1 MYRFARMS
9 FGLVNA
15 PDTFQRSMDNIL
27 SEARWESVIVYLDD
41 GILFSRTFEDH
52 VRHLEVVLRKLGE
65 PVQRSSFRI
74 VTFPSVSRLSW
85 AHDFTS

>member
-1 MYRFARMS
+1 MP

-15 PDTFQRSMDNIL
+15 PAPFQRSMENIL
-27 SEARWESVIVYLDD
+27 SEARWESFIVYLDD
-41 GILFSRTFEDH
+41 VIIFSRTFEDH

-74 VTFPSVSRLSW
+74 VTFSVSQL
-85 AHDFTS
+85 TI